1 MNLWEALQLGRRLLS
16 QVSEEAELDAELLL
30 RHCLKLDRAGIYR
43 RLDEELSVAQE
54 QCYRE
59 LVGRR
64 LTHEPTIYILG
75 HKEFFGLDFEVTPA
89 AIIPRPETELLVEL
103 AIAFAQVRPHGAP
116 LTIADIGTGC
126 GAIAVSIA
134 HTLPDVH
141 VVATDHSAGALALA
155 TRNAERYRVSDR
167 VDFRCGDLLGPLDAP
182 IDLLVSNLPY
192 IQTADWER
200 MAPEIREHE
209 PRDGL
214 DGGRDGLRVIS
225 RFLEQAP
232 SCLAPGGLLL
242 AEIGDGQGKAA
253 ALLARKAFAGATI
266 DVRAD
271 LAGRDRVLVVRT

>member
-1 MNLWEALQLGRRLLS
+1 MNLWEALQQGRRLLS

-30 RHCLKLDRAGIYR
+30 RHCLKLDRAGTYR
-43 RLDEELSVAQE
+43 RLDKELSAEQE

-64 LTHEPTIYILG
+64 LTHEPTMYILG

-89 AIIPRPETELLVEL
+89 AIIPRPETELLVEIGIDFLHSL
-103 AIAFAQVRPHGAP
+103 AFPGGA
-116 LTIADIGTGC
+116 TAVDVGAGC
-126 GAIAVSIA
+126 GVIAVSVA
-134 HTLPDVH
+134 HAIPNARVL
-141 VVATDHSAGALALA
+141 ATDISARALALA
-155 TRNAERYRVSDR
+155 GRNADRHQVHERVHLVR
-167 VDFRCGDLLGPLDAP
+167 GELLGPLGTRVQLIAA
-182 IDLLVSNLPY
+182 NLPY
-192 IQTADWER
+192 VRTADWER

-214 DGGRDGLRVIS
+214 DGGRDGLQAIGQL
-225 RFLEQAP
+225 LEQAP